1 MASLVAEDLLQNHTT
16 RLYISIH
23 FVSGFHQSTCIGQLQ
38 ALKEVMRSLAAER
51 DEAVAA
57 EAAPLRQ
64 KLLEQQQRIDDLQ
77 AALDT
82 AQKVCD

>member
-1 MASLVAEDLLQNHTT
+1 
-16 RLYISIH
+16 
-23 FVSGFHQSTCIGQLQ
+23 
-38 ALKEVMRSLAAER
+38 MRSLAAER